1 MIKLRAKL
9 LLAMVPV
16 IFGMSATAANA
27 ACPQRLGIGHG
38 DTVESIAQT
47 CKITVQ
53 RLKNANPGLNV
64 SGLQAGTFVVVPRP
78 VLPSQQLTV
87 GRPSIRVAPPLV
99 PPATGISPSKTVI
112 APPLPPVVH
121 RFELPGL
128 AGQPERFTVNPHQ
141 RP

>member
-1 MIKLRAKL
+1 MMKPRTKL

-16 IFGMSATAANA
+16 IFGMSATAAGA

-38 DTVESIAQT
+38 DTLESIAQT
-47 CKITVQ
+47 CKISVQ

-99 PPATGISPSKTVI
+99 PPATGIAPSKTVI
-112 APPLPPVVH
+112 APPPPPVVH

-128 AGQPERFTVNPHQ
+128 AGQPERFTINPRQQ
-141 RP
+141 R